1 MATVSGIAQGG
12 SVQAPSVPERAGYTF
27 AGWDKSFDNVTSDMV
42 VTAQYAIVENQLYFS
57 FKDNGDGTTTM
68 TLSVKGDVYFCGMEG
83 KLAIAAEG
91 MQYAAVKSLSN
102 LLTVNA
108 TTEYIMFIYEGNG
121 YDLTEEIDLLQV
133 TFTNTADK
141 QSAVVTV
148 SGIEIFDA
156 NLDDCNYSIA
166 GQKYN

>member
-1 MATVSGIAQGG
+1 
-12 SVQAPSVPERAGYTF
+12 
-27 AGWDKSFDNVTSDMV
+27 
-42 VTAQYAIVENQLYFS
+42 
-57 FKDNGDGTTTM
+57 
-68 TLSVKGDVYFCGMEG
+68 MEG